1 MPDKI
6 LIHNILYD
14 KPRLGE
20 EGMTQSILHGNE
32 QQIASTGYGTVT
44 DRRVV
49 FRSKKGWFSG
59 GSQEDLPL
67 KHITSVRMEINR
79 HVLLGLLLL
88 LGGFFA
94 FNADQ
99 AFFGT
104 LMIVIA
110 VLLLW
115 GSPRVVLNTAGSD
128 LRPAIGF
135 PWTRQEA
142 STFVKAVQS
151 QLFRD

>member
-1 MPDKI
+1 MGPTQLDK
-6 LIHNILYD
+6 
-14 KPRLGE
+14 E
-20 EGMTQSILHGNE
+20 EGMAPSTLQGNE

-49 FRSKKGWFSG
+49 FHSKKGWFSG

-67 KHITSVRMEINR
+67 QHITSVRMETNR

-88 LGGFFA
+88 VSGFFA

-99 AFFGT
+99 VIVGT
-104 LMIVIA
+104 LLIVIA
-110 VLLLW
+110 ALLLW

-128 LRPAIGF
+128 LRPATGF
-135 PWTRQEA
+135 
-142 STFVKAVQS
+142 
-151 QLFRD
+151 